1 MELATCKYCGQIIS
15 VEVPDGATCAEAL
28 EIGTMHC
35 NCLSARAYQAMQERA
50 GIAKAELKEML
61 LTDDESHNIK
71 AVDPNIFEL
80 LSVGIDL
87 MAKDKLYKISVGL
100 CSGGTVEIKSGAGGK
115 ISLKRSVA
123 LTNKREV

>member
-1 MELATCKYCGQIIS
+1 MEMAVCKYCGQVS
-15 VEVPDGATCAEAL
+15 ATEIPENATHEEAL

-35 NCLSARAYQAMQERA
+35 NCPSARAYQSMQERA
-50 GIAKAELKEML
+50 AIAKAELKEML
-61 LTDDESHNIK
+61 LTDDEAHNIK